1 MSAAG
6 LNPRPPIRW
15 ESWELNDAADRRFR
29 LICIEVGVPV
39 LLFGIAMSLLHFE
52 RKTAAPAAPPVRQYA
67 QLLPP
72 PPAPPPPVEA
82 VAEPEP
88 VVEAPKPEPVPAPK
102 PKVEEPKPEPTPKIE
117 EPKPAEPTPEQRA
130 EAARQR
136 AAKAGL
142 ASMSED
148 LAAMR
153 DSSAAERVA
162 SGAAVISGTGAPPKQ
177 AASGALGGDARSSGG
192 VDTASLGKSTGAT
205 GLAERSTEKVKA
217 AANTAAAKAEGKRS
231 GGRDREEVEEVFDQN
246 KGAIYALYNRAL
258 RDNPALQG
266 KLVLKLTIEPDG
278 SVSSCEVVSSELKDP
293 DLEGRLVGRVKL
305 FRFEAKDTAAT
316 TITKPLD
323 FFPAN

>member
-1 MSAAG
+1 MST
-6 LNPRPPIRW
+6 LNVRPPIRW

-39 LLFGIAMSLLHFE
+39 LIFGIAMSLLHFE
-52 RKTAAPAAPPVRQYA
+52 RKTAAPAPPPVRQYA

-72 PPAPPPPVEA
+72 PPAPPPPVQET

-88 VVEAPKPEPVPAPK
+88 VEAPKPEPVPEPK
-102 PKVEEPKPEPTPKIE
+102 PKVEEPKPEPKPEPKIE
-117 EPKPAEPTPEQRA
+117 EPKPEPTPEQRA

-148 LAAMR
+148 LAAIR

-177 AASGALGGDARSSGG
+177 AASGSLGGDARSSGG

-205 GLAERSTEKVKA
+205 GLSERSTEKVKA

-293 DLEGRLVGRVKL
+293 DLEAKLVGRVKL